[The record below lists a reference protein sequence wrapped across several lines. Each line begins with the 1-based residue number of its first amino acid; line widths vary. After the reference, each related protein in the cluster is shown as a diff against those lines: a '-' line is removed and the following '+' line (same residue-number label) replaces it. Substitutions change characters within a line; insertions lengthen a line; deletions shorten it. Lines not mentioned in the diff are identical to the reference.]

1 MIDNLQR
8 NKLQL
13 DEIKSLTRKLE
24 KQRATNMFKQKVI
37 YILRLTIEKGFS
49 KKQIKESRE
58 RVNMMARE
66 MREIER

>member
-24 KQRATNMFKQKVI
+24 KQRATNRFKQKVI